1 MPYLLLTLYLFLFP
15 IHLYADSGPALK
27 SRHVLVLDEKGEVIV
42 SKKADS
48 TTPIAS
54 ITKLMTAM
62 VVLDAKQ
69 NMKQS
74 LTITKRD
81 RDTLKKSGSRLRFGA
96 KLTRKEMLRLALSA
110 SENRAAH
117 ALARY
122 YPGGEKSFVQA
133 MNKKA
138 KSLGMK
144 KTRFRGP
151 TGLNPGNISTA
162 RDLAVMVKAAMK
174 YPFIRKASTTKKVVV
189 RPFRKGKRMEFKI
202 TNRLLRDKNSNWDI
216 HLSKTGYIKESGRCL
231 VMNAETAGKTMTIVL
246 LNARYKLTPYKD
258 SNRIRKWLLKNNH
271 DQSDLFEQGV

>member
-1 MPYLLLTLYLFLFP
+1 MPYILLTLFMFIIPLQVN
-15 IHLYADSGPALK
+15 AASGPLLK

-42 SKKADS
+42 SKKADR

-69 NMKQS
+69 NMKQVLS
-74 LTITKRD
+74 ITKRD
-81 RDTLKKSGSRLRFGA
+81 RDTLKKTGSRLKFGA
-96 KLTRKEMLRLALSA
+96 RLTRKEMLRLALSA

-117 ALARY
+117 ALARN
-122 YPGGEKSFVQA
+122 YPGGVKGFVRA

-138 KSLGMK
+138 KALGMS

-162 RDLAVMVKAAMK
+162 RDLAVMVKAGMK
-174 YPFIRKASTTKKVVV
+174 YSFIRKASTTKKVVV

-202 TNRLLRDKNSNWDI
+202 TNRLLRNSDKKWDI
-216 HLSKTGYIKESGRCL
+216 RLSKTGYINEAGRCL
-231 VMNAETAGKTMTIVL
+231 VMRAKTAGKMLTIVL
-246 LNARYKLTPYKD
+246 LNAKNKLTPYKD
-258 SNRIRKWLLKNNH
+258 SNRIRKWLLGNDN
-271 DQSDLFEQGV
+271 DQLAWHELEE